1 MVRMVNMANLL
12 SICLVFFMSCSDRE
26 TIVDKDSLLGND
38 YRLFQETPAWNLA
51 KAVWD
56 ENIPEIK
63 RIVQEE
69 KIDVDYQDERFG
81 HTLLMLTVKNQQ
93 NKPCEVLLELGAN
106 PNKHDTYD
114 GSSAMIDAAEIN
126 EIVGDNTEF
135 LKLMLAYG
143 GNPNDEE
150 IGERKQGNST
160 RYTPLIM
167 ACSNVNK
174 VVSPLD
180 KVKLLVD
187 AGANVNYKN
196 EFDATALTT
205 SVLMGHYDVVLYLL
219 NHGADFSQI
228 IIDRSK
234 FSKDGKKMNLA
245 DVLREDLLSL
255 DSEKYKLKMQIVAFL
270 KDKGIDYRAL
280 PIPDYVM
287 EEAKELYP
295 KTWKEYLEKY

>member
-1 MVRMVNMANLL
+1 MVRIFKMVNLL
-12 SICLVFFMSCSDRE
+12 SICLVFFMSCGDRD
-26 TIVDKDSLLGND
+26 TIVDKDKLLGND

-69 KIDVDYQDERFG
+69 KIDVDYQDGRFG
-81 HTLLMLTVKNQQ
+81 HTLLMLTIKNQQ
-93 NKPCEVLLELGAN
+93 ESSCKALLELGAD
-106 PNKHDTYD
+106 PNKHDKYD

-126 EIVGDNTEF
+126 EITGDNTEF
-135 LKLMLAYG
+135 LKLMLEYG
-143 GNPNDEE
+143 GNPNDAEV
-150 IGERKQGNST
+150 GERKEGNST

-174 VVSPLD
+174 VVSSLD
-180 KVKLLVD
+180 KVKLLVE

-196 EFDATALTT
+196 EFGGTALST
-205 SVLMGHYDVVLYLL
+205 SMLMGHYDVVLYLL

-234 FSKDGKKMNLA
+234 FTKDGKKMGIA
-245 DVLREDLLSL
+245 DVLREDLLPL
-255 DSEKYKLKMQIVAFL
+255 DSDKYEQKMAIVAFL
-270 KDKGIDYRAL
+270 KAKGIDYRAL
-280 PIPDYVM
+280 PIPDYVKK
-287 EEAKELYP
+287 EAKETYG
-295 KTWKEYLEKY
+295 KGWKEYLEKY